1 MGRMRGASVRS
12 TVLAGLLALLALCCV
27 CPLLAAPATAAGAQP
42 RDKPI
47 SAFYREIWTT
57 RQGLPHNQVNAI
69 DQTPDGYLWLGT
81 WEGLVRYN
89 GLEFQIFDRKNT
101 PALKDNGIRSVRAS
115 ADGAVVI
122 GTSRGGVT
130 IKRGDD
136 WQTLRE
142 EDGLAQD
149 EIMDAV
155 LDRQGRLWVAT
166 ESAGITRIDGGQV
179 AQFNSGNG
187 LPGDITY
194 GLLLARDDTVWA
206 ATAAGLVRFVD
217 GRPVRVGQAA
227 GLPDAPV
234 FRVIQLANGDLVAG
248 TERGAYR
255 GRNGRFVPLSPL
267 LPMDGIPSLA
277 EDIAGNLWVGTVN
290 NGLLRLSGK
299 GVERFSTQRGLP
311 NNRVAALQ
319 VDREGSLWAGTNAG
333 LLRLSDTPFTTWNGE
348 QGLSDDYVRALA
360 ENPTGGVWIGTGR
373 GLNLWRE
380 NRIAQ
385 SFTAADGLPGDSI
398 LSLLVSSDGSLLV
411 GSYTVGVYRM
421 RNGKVVEHHHNANG
435 MPGSNQVRALVEGR
449 DGALWIGTTR
459 GLVRLRD
466 GVFKLFGSAEG
477 LPRDFII
484 SLHRARDGS
493 IWVGTTNGAARIVGD
508 KVSVLGMQVVNGA
521 QDVFGFHEDADGTL
535 WMATDRGLVRHRD
548 GVLRFVGVQHGLPV
562 DTLFAVVD
570 DGRDNLWLT
579 SNRGVLRVARE
590 AVEAVMDG
598 KATRVPLDHFGEA
611 DGLVSAQANGGS
623 GPAALMDR
631 DGAIWVATARGA
643 ASVAPD
649 LMHLYRHELPRV
661 VLEQVLAND
670 VSIPLAPVL
679 QLPPG
684 TRKLE
689 FRYAALS
696 FLTPR
701 FLQYRY
707 RLDGMDGGWIE
718 RGNQRVAQY
727 TNLPA
732 GKYRFDV
739 NVSAPSL
746 GHGWSDDVT
755 SIQIEIAPQLW
766 QRKSFLVALGIALLL
781 LAYGAIRWR
790 LGSLRKRASHLEGV
804 VRQRTQD
811 LRAQTDRLQQS
822 DAEKSSLL
830 ERLRVQSEAFER
842 MALED
847 ELTGIGNRRNLDT
860 RLGQVFHDAVASGQ
874 PMSLALFDI
883 DDFKQVNDT
892 FGHAY
897 GDAVLREIAI
907 RTVSILRTEDF
918 LFRWGGEEFLVVL
931 RNCDLPRARGV
942 AEKVRHIIADSPI
955 TEGPTSLSITIT
967 VGLSQYNGGSID
979 DLINR
984 ADEALYV
991 GKRNGKNMVVVGE

>member
-1 MGRMRGASVRS
+1 MPKASTIERIRIALRG
-12 TVLAGLLALLALCCV
+12 VLACVCLLA
-27 CPLLAAPATAAGAQP
+27 PAAHAVDKQ
-42 RDKPI
+42 DKPL
-47 SAFYREIWTT
+47 SAYYRETWTT
-57 RQGLPHNQVNAI
+57 RQGLPHNQINAI
-69 DQTPDGYLWLGT
+69 SQTKDGYLWLGT
-81 WEGLVRYN
+81 WEGVVRYN
-89 GLEFQIFDRKNT
+89 GLEFHTFDRANT
-101 PALKDNGIRSVRAS
+101 PALHDNGIRSLRV
-115 ADGAVVI
+115 ADDGSLVL

-130 IKRGDD
+130 IKRANV
-136 WQTLRE
+136 WETLGVE
-142 EDGLAQD
+142 QGLAQD
-149 EIMDAV
+149 EIMDAL
-155 LDRQGRLWVAT
+155 LDRKGRLWVAT

-277 EDIAGNLWVGTVN
+277 EDMAGNLWVGTVN

-508 KVSVLGMQVVNGA
+508 KVSVLGMKLVNGA

-643 ASVAPD
+643 ASVTPD

-883 DDFKQVNDT
+883 DDFKRINDRYS
-892 FGHAY
+892 HAA
-897 GDAVLREIAI
+897 GDQALVSVAHALRDGIGDKGEVA
-907 RTVSILRTEDF
+907 
-918 LFRWGGEEFLVVL
+918 RWGGEEFAVLLPGMTLEAARDLCEQLRQRVEAIDCSSYAPGWQVTISGGVTERTGVTHHERLV
-931 RNCDLPRARGV
+931 G
-942 AEKVRHIIADSPI
+942 
-955 TEGPTSLSITIT
+955 
-967 VGLSQYNGGSID
+967 
-979 DLINR
+979 R
-984 ADEALYV
+984 ADALLYEA
-991 GKRNGKNMVVVGE
+991 KRAGRNRICG